1 MDFGNSIFYKMLSK
15 HGPFDIVAN
24 FAAYKHVRS
33 EKDIFSI
40 ESMITSLLD
49 IRLSTINTTP
59 SRNFRP
65 TVVVPLFT
73 DSRAY
78 ST

>member
-1 MDFGNSIFYKMLSK
+1 
-15 HGPFDIVAN
+15 
-24 FAAYKHVRS
+24 
-33 EKDIFSI
+33 
-40 ESMITSLLD
+40 MITNLLE
-49 IRLSTINTTP
+49 IILSTIKTTP

-78 ST
+78 STWYNRPSGEKVDTPWSYPRPLGCITIGSSPKPVSYQP